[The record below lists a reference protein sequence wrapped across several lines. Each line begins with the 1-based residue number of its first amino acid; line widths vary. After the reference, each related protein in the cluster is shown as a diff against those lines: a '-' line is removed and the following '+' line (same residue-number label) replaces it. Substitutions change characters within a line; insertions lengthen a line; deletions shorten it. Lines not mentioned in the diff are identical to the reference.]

1 MKNKK
6 FLIILLILILPV
18 FSMVM
23 KVSPI
28 QGVVEKNIPKN
39 DNSISSV
46 PVGDLAPDF
55 SIMDVSTHENYTLYD
70 FLGKMV
76 FLDLFATWCGPC
88 EISLPYIRLF
98 YDMYPEDMLQIISI
112 DVDNN
117 ETENQVSG
125 FRNSHDMDWI
135 VGIDVDGS
143 IDSAYGSGF
152 IPTFYLLNTTGHVIW
167 YGVGIDEA
175 TFFDTLYGYISQYLP
190 DDTQK
195 PQILDFYVENKTT
208 ELSIFEP
215 SYHIFANVS
224 ENRKLQSVIATI
236 TTSSGSENIEL
247 KFNKI
252 GAYYIVDQFLTF
264 KPEDLYSETSVS
276 INVKFTDF
284 WNLADISDTA
294 ALYVTHY
301 SDSGPPTIG
310 SVGITVNTIDET
322 KFNVTVFAEISEDL
336 MLIKADVRLMKGEK
350 VVKAWSFEEYNT
362 THMVASGLVLN
373 SLAEPS
379 ELKALIILEDVAGNT
394 VQEEFVVQEGEGT
407 TTKTEANFVFV
418 ILALASLFGVVSL
431 RRR

>member
-167 YGVGIDEA
+167 Y
-175 TFFDTLYGYISQYLP
+175 YNRSCYL
-190 DDTQK
+190 
-195 PQILDFYVENKTT
+195 V
-208 ELSIFEP
+208 
-215 SYHIFANVS
+215 
-224 ENRKLQSVIATI
+224 
-236 TTSSGSENIEL
+236 
-247 KFNKI
+247 
-252 GAYYIVDQFLTF
+252 
-264 KPEDLYSETSVS
+264 
-276 INVKFTDF
+276 
-284 WNLADISDTA
+284 W
-294 ALYVTHY
+294 
-301 SDSGPPTIG
+301 
-310 SVGITVNTIDET
+310 
-322 KFNVTVFAEISEDL
+322 
-336 MLIKADVRLMKGEK
+336 
-350 VVKAWSFEEYNT
+350 
-362 THMVASGLVLN
+362 
-373 SLAEPS
+373 
-379 ELKALIILEDVAGNT
+379 
-394 VQEEFVVQEGEGT
+394 
-407 TTKTEANFVFV
+407 
-418 ILALASLFGVVSL
+418 
-431 RRR
+431 RRN